1 MSLVNSSHPQNQM
14 PEHQESPPNEIIQL
28 IYSLINANK
37 NRVSFVT
44 LKRAAVLIGLSERTL
59 RDHANDGKYPS
70 YVMKKVKGS
79 WMVDLEEWDRW
90 HRIQ

>member
-1 MSLVNSSHPQNQM
+1 MSLVSADHTQM
-14 PEHQESPPNEIIQL
+14 PEHQESPSNEIIQL
-28 IYSLINANK
+28 IYQLININK
-37 NRVSFVT
+37 NRVSTVT
-44 LKRAAVLIGLSERTL
+44 LKRAAILIGLSERTL
-59 RDHANDGKYPS
+59 RDHANSGKYPS